1 MPTYKYKAVDSDG
14 KYVRGKITAD
24 SELEVERLLSQQN
37 RTLISIQE
45 AGRKKSSVSPKKV
58 TKVKTKSL
66 ITFTYQLA
74 TYLESGVPLMSA
86 LYDLSTSAE
95 DPKMRVVVGEIYKA
109 IEQGSSLE
117 DALKAF
123 PRIFGPLYIG
133 AIRSGETTGNLADVL
148 RYLTGYLE
156 WQAELKS
163 QVIQAMIYPL
173 ILTVAIGGAVIV
185 LVTFAFPK
193 FVSIFKGMNIELPLP
208 TKILIWLSD
217 FMRAHWKILVLI
229 IIMLG
234 IALKLFIRTEKGKF
248 LFDKLKLHLP
258 LFGILI
264 KKVSISRF
272 AHTFSMALKSG
283 IDVLRA
289 LALCKE
295 VVGNKIIESELAVI
309 MDKVNMGENL
319 ANSFRDAS
327 EFPALVT
334 RMVAVGEASGTLE
347 DTVAK
352 ISEYYDSEVPKTI
365 NQVFA
370 LMEPILIVIMGIG
383 VGFVAF
389 SIFIPIFNITKLA
402 QLH

>member
-1 MPTYKYKAVDSDG
+1 MPTYKYKAVDTNG

-37 RTLISIQE
+37 QTLISIQE
-45 AGRKKSSVSPKKV
+45 IGRKKSAIGPKKI

-95 DPKMRVVVGEIYKA
+95 DPKMRVVVSEIYKA

-117 DALKAF
+117 NALKAF
-123 PRIFGPLYIG
+123 PKIFSPLYIG
-133 AIRSGETTGNLADVL
+133 AVRSGETTGNLAEVL

-156 WQAELKS
+156 WQAGLRA

-173 ILTVAIGGAVIV
+173 VLSVALTGAIIV
-185 LVTFAFPK
+185 LITFAFPK
-193 FVSIFKGMNIELPLP
+193 FVGIFKGMNIELPLP

-217 FMRAHWKILVLI
+217 FMRVNWKILLFIV
-229 IIMLG
+229 IMLG
-234 IALKLFIRTEKGKF
+234 VILKLFIRTEKGKYI
-248 LFDKLKLHLP
+248 FDKFKLHLP
-258 LFGILI
+258 IFGILI

-272 AHTFSMALKSG
+272 AHTFSMALRSG
-283 IDVLRA
+283 IDVIRA
-289 LALCKE
+289 LALCRQ
-295 VVGNKIIESELAVI
+295 VVGNKIIENELAVI
-309 MDKVNMGENL
+309 MDKVNMGESL
-319 ANSFRDAS
+319 ANAFRDAR

-334 RMVAVGEASGTLE
+334 RMVAVGETSGSLE

-370 LMEPILIVIMGIG
+370 LMEPLLIVIMGIG

-402 QLH
+402 QFH

>member
-1 MPTYKYKAVDSDG
+1 MPTYKYKAVDPNG
-14 KYVRGKITAD
+14 KYIRGKISAD

-45 AGRKKSSVSPKKV
+45 VGRKKRLPRPRKV

-86 LYDLSTSAE
+86 LYDLSIGAE
-95 DPKMRVVVGEIYKA
+95 DPRMRIVVEDIYRA

-117 DALKAF
+117 NALKAF
-123 PRIFGPLYIG
+123 PKIFGPLYIG
-133 AIRSGETTGNLADVL
+133 AVRSGETTGNLAEVL

-156 WQAELKS
+156 WQAGLRS
-163 QVIQAMIYPL
+163 QIIQAMIYPTL
-173 ILTVAIGGAVIV
+173 LMVAIITAIIV

-193 FVSIFKGMNIELPLP
+193 FVSIFKTMNIELPL
-208 TKILIWLSD
+208 TTRFLIWFSD
-217 FMRAHWKILVLI
+217 FIRANWKILLFVI
-229 IIMLG
+229 VMLG
-234 IALKLFIRTEKGKF
+234 VIWKLFLRTQKGRYI
-248 LFDKLKLHLP
+248 FDKLKLHLP

-264 KKVSISRF
+264 KKVCISRF
-272 AHTFSMALKSG
+272 AHTFSMALRSG

-289 LALCKE
+289 LELCRH
-295 VVGNKIIESELAVI
+295 VVGNKIIRDELTII
-309 MDKVNMGENL
+309 MEKVNMGESL
-319 ANSFRDAS
+319 ANSFRDAQ
-327 EFPALVT
+327 EFPPLVT
-334 RMVAVGEASGTLE
+334 RMVGVGETSGTLE

-352 ISEYYDSEVPKTI
+352 ISQYYDNEVPKTI

-370 LMEPILIVIMGIG
+370 VMEPLLIVIMGIG

>member
-1 MPTYKYKAVDSDG
+1 MPTYKYKAIDSNG
-14 KYVRGKITAD
+14 KYVKGKINAD
-24 SELEVERLLSQQN
+24 SELEVEKILSQQN
-37 RTLISIQE
+37 QTLISVQE
-45 AGRKKSSVSPKKV
+45 VGKKKGFTWPKKV

-74 TYLESGVPLMSA
+74 TYLESGIPLMSA
-86 LYDLSTSAE
+86 LYDLSHSSE
-95 DPKMRVVVGEIYKA
+95 DPGMRVVVEEIYRA

-117 DALKAF
+117 NALRAF
-123 PRIFGPLYIG
+123 PKIFGPLYLG
-133 AIRSGETTGNLADVL
+133 TVRSGESTGNLAEVL

-156 WQAELKS
+156 WQAELRS

-173 ILTVAIGGAVIV
+173 ILTIAIIGAVIV

-193 FVSIFKGMNIELPLP
+193 FVAIFKGMNIELPLP
-208 TKILIWLSD
+208 TRFLIWLSD
-217 FMRAHWKILVLI
+217 FMRLHWRSLVFT
-229 IIMLG
+229 IIMLVG
-234 IALKLFIRTEKGKF
+234 ILKLLIRTEKGRYIYDKF
-248 LFDKLKLHLP
+248 KLHLP
-258 LFGILI
+258 LFGVLI

-295 VVGNKIIESELAVI
+295 VVGNKIIESEITVI

-319 ANSFRDAS
+319 ANSFRDAK

-352 ISEYYDSEVPKTI
+352 ISQYYDREVPKAI

-370 LMEPILIVIMGIG
+370 LMEPLLIVLMGIG

-389 SIFIPIFNITKLA
+389 SIFIPIFNMTRLA
-402 QLH
+402 QGY